1 MRRSLL
7 TITPLPRPCAR
18 WLAGRG
24 EGFNYIALYLYL
36 SLALALVAE
45 VQQFNRCQIARSIL
59 YCSIIIVGPSEEA
72 KSQVSTIL
80 VLGTGWR
87 SVCTLIIFLKCAKAI
102 FYTFGYVRGFSHVIM
117 EVDCMEHSPQF
128 SLNSVSYP
136 VTNRSAR

>member
-1 MRRSLL
+1 ML

-24 EGFNYIALYLYL
+24 EGFDYSALYLSL
-36 SLALALVAE
+36 SLALALAAD
-45 VQQFNRCQIARSIL
+45 VQQSNRCQIARGIL

-72 KSQVSTIL
+72 KSQVCTIL

-87 SVCTLIIFLKCAKAI
+87 SVYTLIIFLKCDKAI
-102 FYTFGYVRGFSHVIM
+102 FNTFGSLRGFSHVIM
-117 EVDCMEHSPQF
+117 KLIAWNTRQ
-128 SLNSVSYP
+128 NSRFNSGSYP